1 MNDLIRPTLYQAYH
15 EILPIFEKN
24 DFDQVVDIVGPICE
38 TGDFFARERKLPLL
52 QENDYLAILTSGA
65 YGFVMSSQYNSRP
78 RSAEVLI
85 KQNKELKLI
94 RERETYEDLIQKEIQ
109 CL

>member
-1 MNDLIRPTLYQAYH
+1 MVIITIG
-15 EILPIFEKN
+15 EILS
-24 DFDQVVDIVGPICE
+24 VSAVY
-38 TGDFFARERKLPLL
+38 TLASFFARERKLPLL